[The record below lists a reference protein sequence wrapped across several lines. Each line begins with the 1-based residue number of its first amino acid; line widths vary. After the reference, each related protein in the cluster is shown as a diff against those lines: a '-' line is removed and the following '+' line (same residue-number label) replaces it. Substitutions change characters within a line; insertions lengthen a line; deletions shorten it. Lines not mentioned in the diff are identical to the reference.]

1 MLCVVRHA
9 WACPIF
15 PEITKHQ
22 YLQKGLSYFFVFVAC
37 SYTCIEAIV
46 LSCSFSWV
54 WSDMPKVLQSNQSLI
69 SLERLSDFVDFLH
82 VAIYMLLDIH
92 WIYKNMPFL
101 VGIVRHWLSTNQV
114 ARCFKFTKL
123 ENYIRYQ
130 IDFCI

>member
-1 MLCVVRHA
+1 MCSQTCLGMPNISRNNKA
-9 WACPIF
+9 PIS
-15 PEITKHQ
+15 PERAE
-22 YLQKGLSYFFVFVAC
+22 LFFVFVAC

-54 WSDMPKVLQSNQSLI
+54 WSDMPKVLQSNQLLI

-92 WIYKNMPFL
+92 WIYKNMLFL